1 MPLVKPG
8 VIIESV
14 VVKGNIEDVYD
25 FMADFSNAVKW
36 DPGVLKS
43 ECIKDK
49 TFALTTIFNGK
60 KSEMTYNIVSYK
72 RPYLVTLKGDGP
84 NVRAIDTIK
93 FSKIDNNYTK
103 IEYEADLTLK
113 GFRRPFIV
121 FIGKSLKKLGE
132 DAIEGI
138 RKYFFYGSKHGIK

>member
-8 VIIESV
+8 IIRESV
-14 VVKGNIEDVYD
+14 VVKGPIEEVYD
-25 FMADFSNAVKW
+25 FMANFSNAEKW

-43 ECIKDK
+43 YCIKNK
-49 TFALTTIFNGK
+49 SYGLTTVFNGK
-60 KSEMTYNIVSYK
+60 KSEMTYNVIAYK
-72 RPYLVTLKGDGP
+72 RPYEITLKGDGP

-103 IEYEADLTLK
+103 IDYEADLTLK
-113 GFRRPFIV
+113 GFRRPFII
-121 FIGKSLKKLGE
+121 FIGKSLEKLGE

-138 RKYFFYGSKHGIK
+138 RKYFFYGNKHGII